1 MESLLRERVGG
12 VETGVQREIIII
24 IEGRVMMKTAVEK
37 PAGVVGVGGGG
48 STKP

>member
-1 MESLLRERVGG
+1 MESRKKIKKKL
-12 VETGVQREIIII
+12 III